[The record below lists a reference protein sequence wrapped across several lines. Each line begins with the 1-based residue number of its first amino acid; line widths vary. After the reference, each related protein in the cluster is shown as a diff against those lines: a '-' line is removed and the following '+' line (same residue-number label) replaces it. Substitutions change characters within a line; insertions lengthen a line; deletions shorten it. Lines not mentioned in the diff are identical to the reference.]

1 MYCLKYYSGE
11 RLIETV
17 MSSNPLP
24 LVKWKKKKCFS
35 AYKNGKLKIE
45 KV

>member
-17 MSSNPLP
+17 MNSNPLA
-24 LVKWKKKKCFS
+24 LCKWKKKQCFS
-35 AYKNGKLKIE
+35 AYRSGDLRIE